1 MKLSVKL
8 SVNVRVDQQIQKSL
22 EMTVFY
28 PRVDLTVDLRK
39 YEMTVFHKVL
49 K

>member
-1 MKLSVKL
+1 MNLSVDL
-8 SVNVRVDQQIQKSL
+8 RVDQQIQKSL

-39 YEMTVFHKVL
+39 I
-49 K
+49 